1 MRWEPLVHHQMRE
14 SYVEKGLVLH
24 DMQPTSRAAE
34 QHVRTEADP
43 TTPPPSAIICGGLL
57 GNLAKIPPL
66 LFGKVTSSIPKEGI
80 WKHPDFHGLLSSA
93 KTKLLA

>member
-14 SYVEKGLVLH
+14 GYVEKELAFH

-43 TTPPPSAIICGGLL
+43 TTPPPSAMICGGTAT
-57 GNLAKIPPL
+57 GQPGQDPTTPVRQSN
-66 LFGKVTSSIPKEGI
+66 E
-80 WKHPDFHGLLSSA
+80 
-93 KTKLLA
+93 